1 VKKTSSP
8 GWREGATC
16 GKTRGI
22 PTWRDGSAVPLSL
35 MLTPPLLPEKFP
47 LFGLCVCYPSP
58 GIIERIGPDW
68 DWIWIDGQHGE
79 IGPSEILALVR
90 ACDLIRRPAL
100 VRVPGHD
107 YGAIGCA
114 LDTGAAGVIVPC
126 VDTEEQARALVF
138 AAKFPPLGGR
148 SYGSRR
154 SIDLYGRLYAEK
166 ANAES
171 LLVVQIETP
180 LAIANVE
187 AIAAVPGVDALFLGP
202 DDIMLRRGFAMN
214 TPRTAAT
221 LGDDFRAVAAAC
233 KRQGK
238 KAVAIGATA
247 EMATLAVKLGFHLVV
262 GGTDVGFLATG
273 STTAAAE
280 LRRNHSPC

>member
-1 VKKTSSP
+1 
-8 GWREGATC
+8 
-16 GKTRGI
+16 
-22 PTWRDGSAVPLSL
+22 
-35 MLTPPLLPEKFP
+35 MLTPPLLPEKSP

-79 IGPSEILALVR
+79 IGPSDILALVR

-107 YGAIGCA
+107 HGAIGRA

-126 VDTEEQARALVF
+126 VDTAEQARALVF

-154 SIDLYGRLYAEK
+154 CIDLYGRLYAER

-180 LAIANVE
+180 LAISNVD
-187 AIAAVPGVDALFLGP
+187 AIAAVPGVNALFLGP

-214 TPRTAAT
+214 TPRTAAA
-221 LGDDFRAVAAAC
+221 LGDDCRAVSAAC
-233 KRQGK
+233 KQHRK
-238 KAVAIGATA
+238 KSIAIGASG
-247 EMATLAVKLGFHLVV
+247 EMAALAADFGFDLIV
-262 GGTDVGFLATG
+262 GGADVSFLAAG
-273 STTAAAE
+273 SMTAAAE
-280 LRRNHSPC
+280 LRRNHPPP

>member
-1 VKKTSSP
+1 
-8 GWREGATC
+8 
-16 GKTRGI
+16 
-22 PTWRDGSAVPLSL
+22 
-35 MLTPPLLPEKFP
+35 MLTPMLLPEKYP
-47 LFGLCVCYPSP
+47 LFGLCVCYSSP

-79 IGPSEILALVR
+79 IGPAETLALVR

-107 YGAIGCA
+107 YGGIGRA

-126 VDTEEQARALVF
+126 VDTAEQARDLVF
-138 AAKFPPLGGR
+138 AAKFPPVGGR

-154 SIDLYGRLYAEK
+154 SIDLYGRLYSEK

-187 AIAAVPGVDALFLGP
+187 AIASVPGVDALFLGP

-221 LGDDFRAVAAAC
+221 LGDDFRAVSAAC
-233 KRQGK
+233 RRHGK
-238 KAVAIGATA
+238 KAVAIGATT
-247 EMATLAVKLGFHLVV
+247 EMAALAAQLGFELIV
-262 GGTDVGFLATG
+262 GGADVGFLATG
-273 STTAAAE
+273 SAAAAAG
-280 LRRNHSPC
+280 LRQNHPPR